1 MSIQNLVA
9 GLVVAII
16 NLRILTT
23 LLIVCITTQVT
34 AEEEPQ
40 LAELQSDIR
49 HEDESVQWL
58 PYSVSVL
65 TGEQLEATYRR
76 DLEEIESMVPG
87 LIIDRMNTTPR
98 GAAIALRGLGS
109 SGASKGFDPAVAV
122 NIDGIYVGT

>member
-1 MSIQNLVA
+1 VSIQNLVA

-109 SGASKGFDPAVAV
+109 SGASKGF
-122 NIDGIYVGT
+122 IGTCTAHRPIRNQI

>member
-1 MSIQNLVA
+1 M
-9 GLVVAII
+9 
-16 NLRILTT
+16 
-23 LLIVCITTQVT
+23 IVCITTQVT

>member
-65 TGEQLEATYRR
+65 TGEQLEATYR
-76 DLEEIESMVPG
+76 EISKK
-87 LIIDRMNTTPR
+87 LKAWYQD
-98 GAAIALRGLGS
+98 S
-109 SGASKGFDPAVAV
+109 SSTG
-122 NIDGIYVGT
+122 